1 MLFRRCRGLLGTTLI
16 WGLVWVPLGAVGSVA
31 VALRARWS
39 ITPDLLLRGAVAGSI
54 WGGIAGTLFGSGLM
68 LAEQRNSLAALSER
82 RTVAWGALA
91 ALWPFILTGLY
102 DLAHGSFGGAVFW
115 VGSGI
120 AATLGA
126 ISGVAT
132 LAFARLTDPP
142 SPPTLPPALPPGTT
156 GPPDFHYPDP
166 AGDTPLGEHPDDPVE

>member
-1 MLFRRCRGLLGTTLI
+1 MLLRRFRGLLGTTLI
-16 WGLVWVPLGAVGSVA
+16 WGLVWVPIGALGAVA
-31 VALRARWS
+31 LALRARWS
-39 ITPDLLLRGAVAGSI
+39 ITPDLLLRGAVAGCI
-54 WGGIAGTLFGSGLM
+54 WGGISGTLFGSGLM

-102 DLAHGSFGGAVFW
+102 DLVHGSFGGLVFW
-115 VGSGI
+115 AGSGI

-142 SPPTLPPALPPGTT
+142 
-156 GPPDFHYPDP
+156 GPPSISPAFPPVTTDPPDLNYPDLT
-166 AGDTPLGEHPDDPVE
+166 GDTAPGNHPEDPTE